1 MFQPISAS
9 APETAHTTGN
19 FLSRVQT
26 GYTQVGQRIVIAGVE
41 KVGKTTLSSG
51 APNALLVPLEQGS
64 AAIPVAKLP
73 QVTTWEEIEALC
85 LELIEGAKSGFIKRG
100 QSVVWDSATA
110 LERAIHSY
118 VIRTDPD
125 YTKKNG
131 KGITME
137 SAHGGYGKAYNMAN
151 ELFER
156 WTRYM
161 DELAFNGGINIIIT
175 CHVFASR
182 VVDPAH
188 GEYDTWDLLLHSPK
202 NNKTYGKR
210 EFMTQW
216 ADLIGF
222 FHEPMFV
229 MKAAQEGGFQQ
240 GISAN
245 QGRLLAVDR
254 QPAWVAGNR
263 YNITGKIPIPAPMP
277 GQIAAESWN
286 ALASAIWDAT
296 QGGIDIWNRGNGNG

>member
-1 MFQPISAS
+1 MFQPI
-9 APETAHTTGN
+9 TAVSVAHNQGQSD
-19 FLSRVQT
+19 FLSKVQT
-26 GYTQVGQRIVIAGVE
+26 GYQQNGQRIVIAGVE
-41 KVGKTTLSSG
+41 KVGKTTLASA
-51 APNALLVPLEQGS
+51 APGALLIPLEQGS

-73 QVTTWEEIEALC
+73 QLDSWEQVESLC
-85 LELIEGAKSGFIKRG
+85 EELIAAAQAGRIPRG
-100 QSVVWDSATA
+100 SSLVWDSATA
-110 LERAIHSY
+110 LERQIHNY
-118 VIRTDPD
+118 VLRTDKD
-125 YTKKNG
+125 YKSG
-131 KGITME
+131 GVTME
-137 SAHGGYGKAYNMAN
+137 SAHGGYGKAYGVAN

-161 DELAFNGGINIIIT
+161 DDLAFKGGINIIIT
-175 CHVFASR
+175 CHTFASR
-182 VVDPAH
+182 VTDPAH

-229 MKAAQEGGFQQ
+229 IKTDKGNMQQ

-245 QGRLLAVDR
+245 QGRQLAVDR

-263 YNITGKIPIPAPMP
+263 YGMTGKIPIPAPVP
-277 GQIAAESWN
+277 GHIAVDSWN
-286 ALASAIWDAT
+286 ALAAAIWNAT
-296 QGGIDIWNRGNGNG
+296 QGGIDVWNRANG

>member
-1 MFQPISAS
+1 MFAPIT
-9 APETAHTTGN
+9 APAAHNTAPTN
-19 FLSRVQT
+19 LLSQIQT
-26 GYTQVGQRIVIAGVE
+26 GVQQNGQRIVIAGVE
-41 KVGKTTLSSG
+41 KVGKTTLASA
-51 APNALLVPLEQGS
+51 APGALLIPLEQGS
-64 AAIPVAKLP
+64 AAIPVPKLP
-73 QVTTWEEIEALC
+73 MVSTWEQIEALC
-85 LELIEGAKSGFIKRG
+85 EELIFSAKSGFIKRG
-100 QSVVWDSATA
+100 QSLAWDSATA

-118 VIRTDPD
+118 VLRTDKD
-125 YTKKNG
+125 YS
-131 KGITME
+131 KGGVTME
-137 SAHGGYGKAYNMAN
+137 SAHGGYGKAYNIAN

-161 DELAFNGGINIIIT
+161 DELAFYGGINIIIT
-175 CHVFASR
+175 CHVFPSR

-216 ADLIGF
+216 ADLVGF

-229 MKAAQEGGFQQ
+229 LKTEGGGMQQ

-245 QGRLLAVDR
+245 QGRQLAVDR

-263 YNITGKIPIPAPMP
+263 YGMTGKIPIPAPVP
-277 GQIAAESWN
+277 GTIAVDSWN
-286 ALASAIWDAT
+286 ALASAIWNAT
-296 QGGIDIWNRGNGNG
+296 QGGIDIWNRANG

>member
-1 MFQPISAS
+1 MFAPIT
-9 APETAHTTGN
+9 APAAHNTG
-19 FLSRVQT
+19 LSSYLSQVKT
-26 GYTQVGQRIVIAGVE
+26 GYVQAGQRIVIAGVE
-41 KVGKTTLSSG
+41 KVGKTTLASA
-51 APNALLVPLEQGS
+51 APNALLIPLEQGS

-73 QVTTWEEIEALC
+73 QLNCWENVEALC
-85 LELIEGAKSGFIKRG
+85 EELLASARSGFIKRG
-100 QSVVWDSATA
+100 QSLAWDSATA
-110 LERAIHSY
+110 LERFIHNY
-118 VIRTDPD
+118 VLRTDKD
-125 YTKKNG
+125 YARG
-131 KGITME
+131 GITME
-137 SAHGGYGKAYNMAN
+137 SAHGGYGKAYNIAN

-161 DELAFNGGINIIIT
+161 DDLAFNYGINIIIT
-175 CHVFASR
+175 CHVFPSR

-229 MKAAQEGGFQQ
+229 LKTEGGALQQ

-245 QGRLLAVDR
+245 QGRQLAVSR
-254 QPAWVAGNR
+254 EPAWVAGNR
-263 YNITGKIPIPAPMP
+263 YGMVGKIPIPAPVP
-277 GQIAAESWN
+277 GQIAVDSWN
-286 ALASAIWDAT
+286 ALASAIWNAS
-296 QGGIDIWNRGNGNG
+296 QGGIDIWNRANG

>member
-1 MFQPISAS
+1 MFQPIQ
-9 APETAHTTGN
+9 APAPVAHNQGATQ
-19 FLSRVQT
+19 FLSNVQT
-26 GYTQVGQRIVIAGVE
+26 GYVQVGQRIVIAGVE
-41 KVGKTTLSSG
+41 KVGKTTLGSA
-51 APNALLVPLEQGS
+51 APNALLIPLEQGS

-73 QVTTWEEIEALC
+73 QVDTWEQIEGLC
-85 LELIEGAKSGFIKRG
+85 LELLQAASTGYIQRG
-100 QSVVWDSATA
+100 QSLTWDSATA

-118 VIRTDPD
+118 VLRTDKD
-125 YTKKNG
+125 YKNG
-131 KGITME
+131 GVTME
-137 SAHGGYGKAYNMAN
+137 SAHGGYGKAYNIAN

-161 DELAFNGGINIIIT
+161 DELAFRYGINIIIT
-175 CHVFASR
+175 CHVFPSR

-229 MKAAQEGGFQQ
+229 LKTDSGNMQQ

-245 QGRLLAVDR
+245 QGRQLAVDR

-263 YNITGKIPIPAPMP
+263 YGLTGKIAIPAPVP
-277 GQIAAESWN
+277 GKVAVDSWN
-286 ALASAIWDAT
+286 ALAAAIWNAT
-296 QGGIDIWNRGNGNG
+296 QGGIDIWNRANG

>member
-1 MFQPISAS
+1 MFAQIT
-9 APETAHTTGN
+9 APAAHNTAPSG
-19 FLSRVQT
+19 FLNQIQT
-26 GYTQVGQRIVIAGVE
+26 GYNQVGQRIVIAGVE
-41 KVGKTTLSSG
+41 KVGKTTLGSA
-51 APNALLVPLEQGS
+51 APGALLIPLEQGS
-64 AAIPVAKLP
+64 AAIPIAKLP
-73 QVTTWEEIEALC
+73 QLNSWEQVEALC
-85 LELIEGAKSGFIKRG
+85 EELIAAAKAGKLQKGS
-100 QSVVWDSATA
+100 SLVWDSATA
-110 LERAIHSY
+110 LERFIHNY
-118 VIRTDPD
+118 VLRTDKD
-125 YTKKNG
+125 YSKG
-131 KGITME
+131 GITME
-137 SAHGGYGKAYNMAN
+137 SAHGGYGKAYGIAN

-161 DELAFNGGINIIIT
+161 DELAFYGGINIVVT
-175 CHVFASR
+175 CHVFPSR

-229 MKAAQEGGFQQ
+229 LKTEGGGMQQ

-245 QGRLLAVDR
+245 QGRVLAVDR

-263 YNITGKIPIPAPMP
+263 YGMTGKIQIPAPMP
-277 GQIAAESWN
+277 GQIAVESWN
-286 ALASAIWDAT
+286 ALAGAIWNAT
-296 QGGIDIWNRGNGNG
+296 QGGVDIWNRANG